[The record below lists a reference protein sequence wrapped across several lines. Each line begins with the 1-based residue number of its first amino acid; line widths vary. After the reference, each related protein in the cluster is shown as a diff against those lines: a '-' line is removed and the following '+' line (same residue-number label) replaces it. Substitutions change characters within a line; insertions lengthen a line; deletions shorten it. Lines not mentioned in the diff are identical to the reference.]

1 MYNFTYHRPGSSR
14 EAQDLA
20 AKASEGRF
28 LAGGMTL
35 LPAMKL
41 RLAQPSDLI
50 DLSQIKD
57 LKGVSVSGSE
67 LRINAMTTHAAVA
80 ASPDVRKAIPALA
93 YLAGHIGDPQVRHRG
108 TIGGSLANSDPA
120 ADYPAAVLALN
131 ATIHTSSRTIPA
143 DSFFKG
149 LFETALEPR
158 ELITSVSFPI
168 PQSAAYEKFPHPASR
183 YAVVGVFVART
194 AERGVRVG
202 VTGAGP
208 CAFRATAFE
217 QALLKNFTPDAL
229 KGVSIPAAGL
239 NSDIHADADYRAHL
253 IGVLARRAVA
263 AAA

>member
-1 MYNFTYHRPGSSR
+1 MYDFSYHRPGSTR

-20 AKASEGRF
+20 GKASEGRF

-57 LKGVSVSGSE
+57 LKGISVSGSE
-67 LRINAMTTHAAVA
+67 LRINAMTTHAEVA
-80 ASPDVRKAIPALA
+80 GSPEVRKAIPALA

-131 ATIHTSSRTIPA
+131 ATIHTSKRTILA

-149 LFETALEPR
+149 LFETALEPG
-158 ELITSVSFPI
+158 ELITAVTFPI

-217 QALLKNFTPDAL
+217 QTLLKNFTADAL

-239 NSDIHADADYRAHL
+239 NSDIHAGADYRAHL
-253 IGVLARRAVA
+253 VGVLARRAVA

>member
-1 MYNFTYHRPGSSR
+1 MYDFSYHRPGSTR

-20 AKASEGRF
+20 GKASEGRF

-57 LKGVSVSGSE
+57 LKGISVSGSE
-67 LRINAMTTHAAVA
+67 LRINAMTTHAEVA
-80 ASPDVRKAIPALA
+80 GSPEVRKAIPALA

-131 ATIHTSSRTIPA
+131 ATIHTSKRTIPA

-149 LFETALEPR
+149 LFETALEPG
-158 ELITSVSFPI
+158 ELITAVTFPI

-217 QALLKNFTPDAL
+217 QTLLKNFTADAL
-229 KGVSIPAAGL
+229 KSVSIPAAGL
-239 NSDIHADADYRAHL
+239 NSDIHAGADYRAHL
-253 IGVLARRAVA
+253 VGVLARRAVA